1 MKVIK
6 FGGSSLAN
14 GTQLKK
20 VLQIVKDDA
29 DRRIV
34 VVSAPGKRN
43 DSDEKVT
50 DLLIKLADEVKN
62 KEDHKKTLKTI
73 LKRYQD
79 IVEELEIDPSVMEI
93 ISQNYEELIQ
103 ALIDYGA
110 SGTVICESPNIEGD
124 ALLLQQTFR
133 ELAPG

>member
-79 IVEELEIDPSVMEI
+79 IVEELEID
-93 ISQNYEELIQ
+93 
-103 ALIDYGA
+103 
-110 SGTVICESPNIEGD
+110 
-124 ALLLQQTFR
+124 LLVCQTFHDLR
-133 ELAPG
+133 FAWFELPELPGLEL

>member
-50 DLLIKLADEVKN
+50 DLLIKLADEVQN
-62 KEDHKKTLKTI
+62 KEDHQKTLKTI

-79 IVEELEIDPSVMEI
+79 IVDELEIDPSVMDI
-93 ISQNYEELIQ
+93 ISKNYEKLIQ
-103 ALIDYGA
+103 TKFYNELYAL
-110 SGTVICESPNIEGD
+110 D
-124 ALLLQQTFR
+124 AY
-133 ELAPG
+133 

>member
-20 VLQIVKDDA
+20 VLQIVKGDA

-62 KEDHKKTLKTI
+62 K
-73 LKRYQD
+73 
-79 IVEELEIDPSVMEI
+79 
-93 ISQNYEELIQ
+93 
-103 ALIDYGA
+103 
-110 SGTVICESPNIEGD
+110 
-124 ALLLQQTFR
+124 
-133 ELAPG
+133 